1 MAEARTLLEETDLPV
16 AEVAR
21 RVGVSDPGYFSRL
34 FSRIHG
40 ISPRK
45 WRGRHPA

>member
-16 AEVAR
+16 AEIAR
-21 RVGVSDPGYFSRL
+21 RVGVLDPGYFSRQ
-34 FSRIHG
+34 FTRIHG

-45 WRGRHPA
+45 WRGRQSA